1 MEEVS
6 ENRNTFATHRNAK
19 CPLKHTFTKYN
30 EYIVKQIFE
39 HFDMS
44 FRELFG
50 RISVVCFNKIRQDKV
65 FVSTLAI
72 LWVAMLN

>member
-19 CPLKHTFTKYN
+19 CPLKYTFTKYN

-50 RISVVCFNKIRQDKV
+50 KYDACFINVRKTQSIQVQGDI
-65 FVSTLAI
+65 LAKAKKNI
-72 LWVAMLN
+72 